1 MKPPPKKK
9 RSELTVGEL
18 RDLERKEEA
27 ERQEWDRENEA
38 RIKSLDM
45 RTEIQQAL
53 ITQVERDIR
62 ICESRID
69 DMKEDYRDYSRE
81 HDFVDRLE
89 ELYGELGSLYGKLD
103 AIKIRAFNDPIHTDT
118 SNRNP
123 SWVMSDVNSD
133 SHFSVGYLDDDEGA
147 MKMTAFEDI
156 CIAESDY
163 PPKEFK

>member
-18 RDLERKEEA
+18 RDLEREEEA

-89 ELYGELGSLYGKLD
+89 ELYGELGSLYGKRD
-103 AIKIRAFNDPIHTDT
+103 AIKIRAFNDPLHTDT

-123 SWVMSDVNSD
+123 SWVFGN
-133 SHFSVGYLDDDEGA
+133 LEDDEGA
-147 MKMTAFEDI
+147 MKMTPFEDI